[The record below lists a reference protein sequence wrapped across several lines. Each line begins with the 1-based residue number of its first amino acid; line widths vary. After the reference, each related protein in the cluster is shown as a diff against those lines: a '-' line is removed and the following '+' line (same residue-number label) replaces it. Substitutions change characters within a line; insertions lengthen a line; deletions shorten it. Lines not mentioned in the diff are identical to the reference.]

1 MEGGLDLISGVYYS
15 HRGGDYLHFRQLQT
29 WRVSGWVKKTDHFW
43 QRSLMDDPLL
53 VLN

>member
-29 WRVSGWVKKTDHFW
+29 WRVSGWVKKPTIFDRGH
-43 QRSLMDDPLL
+43 
-53 VLN
+53 